1 MWDLSRSAMEPVSSA
16 LAGRFF
22 TEPPEK
28 PHQFDFSDIYGTPP
42 TPKTLFSSAHGSLT
56 KKDYVHICAKLL

>member
-1 MWDLSRSAMEPVSSA
+1 MILNYKMLCVWGIHFSEDDNKDYTQCV
-16 LAGRFF
+16 
-22 TEPPEK
+22 
-28 PHQFDFSDIYGTPP
+28 HFSDIYGTPP